1 MKQKRKRSG
10 ILLAVLTVCVLVF
23 MLIANG
29 IQTDHGNVTI
39 TTESFAMEEG
49 TVTYKLYRPKTATA
63 ENPAPAVLL
72 LHGYQNDKD
81 TCDAYAIELARRGAV
96 VMAIDEYGHGNTTLG
111 MRSRGA
117 VNHKLSVNY
126 GTEGVQVKEI
136 SGTGRYKLLMNLSN
150 LDFFNKYYSQ
160 DAQGN
165 AILDSSMG
173 GAAAYAL
180 LAELDFVD
188 VFPDTP
194 WVPGLPGPR
203 RRRGRVPR
211 TRWDRTFLP
220 SALFCS
226 AASCS
231 MKRPVTNGIFSSR
244 TCFCC
249 RQSMTNSIIS
259 GIIRTRSAT
268 PSLPPLCGRNSLA
281 PPMAHGT
288 PPMGIF
294 RMALPAGS
302 SC

>member
-136 SGTGRYKLLMNLSN
+136 SGTGR
-150 LDFFNKYYSQ
+150 
-160 DAQGN
+160 
-165 AILDSSMG
+165 
-173 GAAAYAL
+173 
-180 LAELDFVD
+180 
-188 VFPDTP
+188 
-194 WVPGLPGPR
+194 
-203 RRRGRVPR
+203 
-211 TRWDRTFLP
+211 
-220 SALFCS
+220 
-226 AASCS
+226 
-231 MKRPVTNGIFSSR
+231 FSSSKDR
-244 TCFCC
+244 AFS
-249 RQSMTNSIIS
+249 RVLSRISIAS
-259 GIIRTRSAT
+259 RSY
-268 PSLPPLCGRNSLA
+268 S
-281 PPMAHGT
+281 
-288 PPMGIF
+288 
-294 RMALPAGS
+294 GS
-302 SC
+302 SPPGSSRVT